1 MMCIRTKNLGQRV
14 MELMSWLPRLAVVC
28 LPSLVAVSGQILIGA
43 KLPGNSIDV
52 LKKLFTLTMCKL

>member
-1 MMCIRTKNLGQRV
+1 